1 MIEDVLHLHGRRLAL
16 PCFVVLGL
24 ACFGQSAAENP
35 SEQARPSHVAAATAV
50 EAGRYLVV
58 VGGCNDCHTDGY
70 ADTGGNVPE
79 ADWLTGSVVGWRGPW
94 GTTYPSNLRLL
105 VQMTGEDAWLEMLRH
120 RNARPPM
127 PWVSVNALSEQD
139 ARALY
144 RYIYSLGPRGNI
156 APAAVAP
163 DVEPSTPYILMV
175 PQHLDRLPGGNEESA
190 KE

>member
-1 MIEDVLHLHGRRLAL
+1 
-16 PCFVVLGL
+16 
-24 ACFGQSAAENP
+24 
-35 SEQARPSHVAAATAV
+35 
-50 EAGRYLVV
+50 
-58 VGGCNDCHTDGY
+58 
-70 ADTGGNVPE
+70 
-79 ADWLTGSVVGWRGPW
+79 
-94 GTTYPSNLRLL
+94 
-105 VQMTGEDAWLEMLRH
+105 MLYE
-120 RNARPPM
+120 
-127 PWVSVNALSEQD
+127 VITSEQD